1 MEVRY
6 LLFESASGYGLV
18 ERKGSEEIGVQSEE
32 AQRSMVDFGRFSQ
45 ICSMKAF
52 LPFTTAENAL
62 SNINDISEGLMTD
75 ELREFLESNLGKA
88 AKGGKE
94 KVKFALGVA
103 DPKVG
108 GMIQE
113 ATGIPCAANDLVQE
127 LLRGV
132 RQHFSKLVKGLR
144 EGDAEKA
151 QLGLGHA
158 YSRSKVKF
166 DVNRADKHI
175 IQSIALL
182 DLLEKDINT
191 FAMRVREWYSWHF
204 PELSKVVTDNYL
216 YARTAQFV
224 QRRDSL
230 TPERVAQLGELIV
243 DADKAALVFEAAK
256 TSMGMDISDIDLLN
270 IHTFAG
276 RVAKL
281 AEYRKS
287 LAEYLH
293 SKMHACAPNL
303 QALIGDTVGA
313 RLISHAGS
321 LTNLSKYPASTV
333 QILGAEKALFRALKT
348 KGNTPKYGLI
358 FHSSFI
364 GRAGAKNKGRIS
376 RYLAN
381 KCSIASRID
390 AFSEEPVRALAL
402 TVRPTAVAAAR
413 QVVPCARLLT
423 RAAAAYGTLAR
434 ARARSLGRRATD
446 EQVWRAAQGAGGGA
460 AALLR
465 HGRDTAQEPRRHEG
479 GDGRAR
485 L

>member
-1 MEVRY
+1 MAEVRY
-6 LLFESASGYGLV
+6 LLFESASGYALV

-32 AQRSMVDFGRFSQ
+32 AQRTLTDFGRFSQ
-45 ICSMKAF
+45 ICSIKAF
-52 LPFTTAENAL
+52 LPFTSAENAL
-62 SNINDISEGLMTD
+62 ANINDISEGLMTD

-88 AKGGKE
+88 LKGGKE

-103 DPKVG
+103 DSKIG
-108 GMIQE
+108 GTVQE
-113 ATGIPCAANDLVQE
+113 STGIPCVCNDLVQE

-132 RQHFSKLVKGLR
+132 RAHFAKLVKGLR
-144 EGDAEKA
+144 DGDAEKA

-166 DVNRADKHI
+166 DVNRTDKHI
-175 IQSIALL
+175 IQAIALL

-204 PELSKVVTDNYL
+204 PELSKVITDNYL
-216 YARTAQFV
+216 YAKAAQFI
-224 QRRDSL
+224 QRRESL
-230 TPERVAQLGELIV
+230 TPERVVELGATLV
-243 DADKAALVFEAAK
+243 DAEKASLVYEAAK

-270 IHTFAG
+270 IHTFAL
-276 RVAKL
+276 RVSKL

-293 SKMHACAPNL
+293 SKMEACAPNL
-303 QALIGDTVGA
+303 QALIGDSVGA

-321 LTNLSKYPASTV
+321 LTSLSKYPASTV

-358 FHSSFI
+358 FHSTFI

-390 AFSEEPVRALAL
+390 AFSETPTSKFGERLKDQVEERLRFYDTGETPRKNLDVMKEVMAELASDEE
-402 TVRPTAVAAAR
+402 
-413 QVVPCARLLT
+413 
-423 RAAAAYGTLAR
+423 AAAA
-434 ARARSLGRRATD
+434 
-446 EQVWRAAQGAGGGA
+446 EPNAAKKGKKDKKDKEAKGGGCG
-460 AALLR
+460 
-465 HGRDTAQEPRRHEG
+465 GR
-479 GDGRAR
+479 
-485 L
+485 